1 MTFIA
6 IIFFVY
12 FLTTPFVYHPLDTSS
27 AMFKF
32 ILIAYICTFLFTL
45 SQAANST
52 PDGRRGLAR
61 IMDMSAAFD
70 SDNLDKR
77 DRVTWL
83 VCLASITVI
92 KSIILI
98 NLFLH
103 CRYSGQDLKKAA
115 CFSGRNNLPRV
126 DAKVGD
132 MIGAMAMH
140 GFEQCYKCMQ
150 ITNNRQK
157 NKKIIVQI
165 IDKCAACKVGKHID
179 LTPGAFKKL
188 SPKGDM
194 NVGVLDISF
203 KPVKCPNGGIFDVL
217 AKLL

>member
-1 MTFIA
+1 MLK
-6 IIFFVY
+6 
-12 FLTTPFVYHPLDTSS
+12 FLLFT
-27 AMFKF
+27 
-32 ILIAYICTFLFTL
+32 YICTFLFTL

-52 PDGRRGLAR
+52 PDGKRGLAR
-61 IMDMSAAFD
+61 IMDISA
-70 SDNLDKR
+70 SSGLDKR
-77 DRVTWL
+77 DKVTWY
-83 VCLASITVI
+83 A
-92 KSIILI
+92 
-98 NLFLH
+98 
-103 CRYSGQDLKKAA
+103 GQDLKKAA
-115 CFSGRNNLPRV
+115 CYSGRNNLPRV

-150 ITNNRQK
+150 ITNNRKK

-188 SPKGDM
+188 SGGDM

>member
-1 MTFIA
+1 MLK
-6 IIFFVY
+6 
-12 FLTTPFVYHPLDTSS
+12 FLLVT
-27 AMFKF
+27 
-32 ILIAYICTFLFTL
+32 YICTFLFTL
-45 SQAANST
+45 SQAVNST

-61 IMDMSAAFD
+61 IMDMSAT
-70 SDNLDKR
+70 SDFNNLEKR
-77 DRVTWL
+77 DRVLWPR
-83 VCLASITVI
+83 S
-92 KSIILI
+92 
-98 NLFLH
+98 
-103 CRYSGQDLKKAA
+103 QKAA
-115 CFSGRNNLPRV
+115 CYSGRNNLPRV

-194 NVGVLDISF
+194 DVGVLDISF

>member
-1 MTFIA
+1 MLK
-6 IIFFVY
+6 
-12 FLTTPFVYHPLDTSS
+12 FLLVT
-27 AMFKF
+27 
-32 ILIAYICTFLFTL
+32 YICTFLFTL
-45 SQAANST
+45 SQAVNST

-61 IMDMSAAFD
+61 IMDMSAT
-70 SDNLDKR
+70 SDFNNLEKR
-77 DRVTWL
+77 DRVTW
-83 VCLASITVI
+83 
-92 KSIILI
+92 
-98 NLFLH
+98 
-103 CRYSGQDLKKAA
+103 YSGQDLKKAA
-115 CFSGRNNLPRV
+115 CYSGRNNLPRV

-194 NVGVLDISF
+194 DVGVLDISF